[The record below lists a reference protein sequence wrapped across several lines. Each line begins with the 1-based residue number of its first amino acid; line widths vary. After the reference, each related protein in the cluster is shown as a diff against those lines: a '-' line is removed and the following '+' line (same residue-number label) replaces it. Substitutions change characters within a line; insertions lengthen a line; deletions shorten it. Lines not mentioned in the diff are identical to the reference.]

1 MNPIILIT
9 GTGKGIGKSLAELF
23 LKKGFNVF
31 GYSRKN
37 KIKHENFT
45 FIKINLNDLK
55 LVQNLRFPKTET
67 EKEIILINNAATIGH
82 IAPLNKKIDNDI
94 INEYNLNIITP
105 SLLSYSLLKHYPKN
119 KKLIINISSGAAQ
132 NPIESWSTYC
142 AAKSGL
148 DMFTNV
154 IAKEKHNNLKILAIH
169 PGIVDTDMQKE
180 IRKSTFSDFPIVD
193 KFIDYYKEKKLE
205 TPNSIAEKIS
215 FIIEKRSDFTENILF
230 LRNIDLK

>member
-9 GTGKGIGKSLAELF
+9 GTGKGIGKSLAEKF

-31 GYSRKN
+31 GYSREN
-37 KIKHENFT
+37 KIKHKNFT

-55 LVQNLRFPKTET
+55 LVKKLRFPTTEN
-67 EKEIILINNAATIGH
+67 EIILINNAATIGY
-82 IAPLNKKIDNDI
+82 IAPLNKKNNEDI
-94 INEYNLNIITP
+94 INEYNLNLITP
-105 SLLSYSLLKHYPKN
+105 SLLSCSLIKHYPKN

-132 NPIESWSTYC
+132 NPIASWSTYC

-154 IAKEKHNNLKILAIH
+154 IAKEKHDNLKILGVH
-169 PGIVDTDMQKE
+169 PGIIDTNMQKE
-180 IRKSTFSDFPIVD
+180 IRKAKLSNFPMLD
-193 KFIDYYKEKKLE
+193 KFIDYYKQNKLE
-205 TPNSIAEKIS
+205 NPDDIAKKIYYITENREK
-215 FIIEKRSDFTENILF
+215 FTENILF

>member
-105 SLLSYSLLKHYPKN
+105 SLLSYSLLKQYPKN
-119 KKLIINISSGAAQ
+119 KKLR
-132 NPIESWSTYC
+132 ER
-142 AAKSGL
+142 
-148 DMFTNV
+148 
-154 IAKEKHNNLKILAIH
+154 NNLLLLQIKNSVNIPTIDKIIL
-169 PGIVDTDMQKE
+169 
-180 IRKSTFSDFPIVD
+180 
-193 KFIDYYKEKKLE
+193 Y
-205 TPNSIAEKIS
+205 
-215 FIIEKRSDFTENILF
+215 IICNVG
-230 LRNIDLK
+230 